1 MSYALGNLLYIAI
14 AVTSGQLTLEGA
26 TRVEVEHQE
35 VNTYGDNIRQY
46 IDYVSVDAEQM
57 GYDTYSFELTPAEY
71 SVEEVIAYINGPYK
85 ADLEAYNREQKEAVA
100 LVAQLATGVQD
111 ALQEMLS
118 VAKKYDIPANI
129 KINGRTNDFR
139 LIDAVDWDSSSMYC

>member
-1 MSYALGNLLYIAI
+1 MSYALGNLLFIAI
-14 AVTSGQLTLEGA
+14 EVNEGRLSLEGA

-46 IDYVSVDAEQM
+46 IDYVSVDSEHL

-71 SVEEVIAYINGPYK
+71 TVEEVKAYIDGPFK
-85 ADLEAYNREQKEAVA
+85 DELAAYNKAQKEAVA

-118 VAKKYDIPANI
+118 VAKKHDIPANI

>member
-1 MSYALGNLLYIAI
+1 MTYALGNLLFIAI
-14 AVTSGQLTLEGA
+14 EVHAGRLSLEGA
-26 TRVEVEHQE
+26 TRVEVERQE
-35 VNTYGDNIRQY
+35 VNTYGDTGRY
-46 IDYVSVDAEQM
+46 IDYVSVDAERM
-57 GYDTYSFELTPAEY
+57 GYDEYSFNLTPAEY
-71 SVEEVIAYINGPYK
+71 TVEEVIAYINGPYK

-111 ALQEMLS
+111 ALQEMLA

>member
-1 MSYALGNLLYIAI
+1 MSYALGNLLFIAI
-14 AVTSGQLTLEGA
+14 EVTAGRLSLEGA

-35 VNTYGDNIRQY
+35 VNTYGGNIRQY
-46 IDYVSVDAEQM
+46 LDYVSVDAEQL

-71 SVEEVIAYINGPYK
+71 SVEEVQAYIDGPFK
-85 ADLEAYNREQKEAVA
+85 DELAAYNKAQKEAVA

>member
-1 MSYALGNLLYIAI
+1 MTYALTNLLWIAE
-14 AVTSGQLTLEGA
+14 AVRHGQLSLEGA
-26 TRVEVEHQE
+26 TRVEVERQE
-35 VNTYGDNIRQY
+35 VQTYGDGGRY
-46 IDYVSVDAEQM
+46 IDYAYVDAERM
-57 GYDTYSFELTPAEY
+57 GYDDYSFELTPAEY

-111 ALQEMLS
+111 ALQEMLA

>member
-1 MSYALGNLLYIAI
+1 MTYALGNLLFIAI
-14 AVTSGQLTLEGA
+14 EVTDGRLSLEGA
-26 TRVEVEHQE
+26 TRVEVEPQE
-35 VNTYGDNIRQY
+35 VTTYGESIRY
-46 IDYVSVDAEQM
+46 IDYVSVDSEQL
-57 GYDTYSFELTPAEY
+57 GYDEYSFNLTPAEY
-71 SVEEVIAYINGPYK
+71 TVEEVQAYINGPYK
-85 ADLEAYNREQKEAVA
+85 ADLEAYNKERQAAVA
-100 LVAQLATGVQD
+100 LVAQLSTSVQE